1 MEKRLKPLLALSSCD
16 SFFSLHKCYLENPN
30 GENVRNRISN
40 TISKFNKNP
49 TVNEIGIIVLLRPFW
64 VSAEKIKAMMRK
76 VFLSAKTWYQ
86 NSQRWEWSKLGY
98 ERDAQISRR
107 SNGERIR
114 DRHFSETG
122 LVGCGKKKG
131 FWVEKREKRKW
142 GGAGTVII
150 FSISDPD
157 FSTCFHTR
165 IRCPMGLK
173 FLFHSHT
180 RRVSPTPIRTR
191 F

>member
-1 MEKRLKPLLALSSCD
+1 VSSASDSSISSGSLRFLPFFPLIVLIEFLNVRETEKGLKPPLVLSWCD
-16 SFFSLHKCYLENPN
+16 SFFSLHVYYLANPN
-30 GENVRNRISN
+30 GEGVWNWTKNH
-40 TISKFNKNP
+40 ISKFHENP

-86 NSQRWEWSKLGY
+86 NSQRWEWLKLGY

-122 LVGCGKKKG
+122 LVGCEKKKG

-142 GGAGTVII
+142 GEEKT
-150 FSISDPD
+150 PD
-157 FSTCFHTR
+157 LT
-165 IRCPMGLK
+165 
-173 FLFHSHT
+173 
-180 RRVSPTPIRTR
+180 
-191 F
+191 